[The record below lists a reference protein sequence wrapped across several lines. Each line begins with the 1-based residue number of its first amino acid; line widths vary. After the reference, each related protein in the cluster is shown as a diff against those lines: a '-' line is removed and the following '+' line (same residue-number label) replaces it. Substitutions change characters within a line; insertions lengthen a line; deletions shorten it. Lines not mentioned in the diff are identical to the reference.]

1 MIMEVINTES
11 GTNMENKPFKFT
23 GKGGEYFAIW
33 IVNVA
38 LTILTLGIYSAWAKV
53 RTNQYFYG
61 NTVLD
66 GVSFRYT
73 AKPMQI
79 LKGRIIA
86 FVLFIAYSISTTM
99 SPFIAGG
106 ALIILMLLMPAFLVM
121 SMSFRLRNS
130 VYRNVRFD
138 FDKNFLAA
146 YKVFS
151 IPVLFTGAY
160 IFVISQM
167 QADMMVDA
175 DGRAEFPIMMV
186 MLLLSIFLM
195 IPWWEYMITKFKIV
209 HISFGKAAFN
219 FTARTKNYYGMY
231 LKIALAVIGVSVLIG
246 LSAAGIAALFDAG
259 ENKEGMME
267 LIPILLI
274 LVMLPF
280 YLWLFAYLQ
289 TKRTNL
295 VYNNIQ
301 IDGHKTKS
309 ELKTGYMMYL
319 YVTNT
324 LAMMI
329 SLGLLMPWAKVRTAR
344 YKASV
349 TSVDVKGDLSQFTVA
364 QAQHQSAIG
373 EEMGEMFDMGLGF

>member
-1 MIMEVINTES
+1 MESTNIEN
-11 GTNMENKPFKFT
+11 GTSMENKSFKFT

-33 IVNVA
+33 VVNVA

-66 GVSFRYT
+66 GASFRYT

-86 FVLFIAYSISTTM
+86 FVLFVAYSISTTM
-99 SPFIAGG
+99 SPLIAGG

-151 IPVLFTGAY
+151 IPVIFSGAY

-167 QADMMVDA
+167 QTNMKVGA
-175 DGRAEFPIMMV
+175 DGNPEFPIMMFV
-186 MLLLSIFLM
+186 LLASIFLM

-209 HISFGKAAFN
+209 HIRFGEAAFD
-219 FTARTKNYYGMY
+219 FSARTKNYYGMY
-231 LKIALAVIGVSVLIG
+231 LKIALAVIGASILIG
-246 LSAAGIAALFDAG
+246 VGVAGIGALLDMG
-259 ENKEGMME
+259 ENQEAMME
-267 LIPILLI
+267 MLPF
-274 LVMLPF
+274 LVIFIMLPF

-295 VYNNIQ
+295 VYNNLQ

-319 YVTNT
+319 YFTNT
-324 LAMMI
+324 LAMMLT
-329 SLGLLMPWAKVRTAR
+329 LGLLMPWAKVRTAR
-344 YKASV
+344 YKLSV
-349 TSVDVKGDLSQFTVA
+349 TSVDVMGDLGQFTA
-364 QAQHQSAIG
+364 AHSKQQSAIG
-373 EEMGEMFDMGLGF
+373 EEMGEMFDMDLGF